1 MTTPLD
7 LLNAVA
13 DTLRE
18 IANDEKFI
26 AQYQESRKLNIFVQ
40 SVPTNEFQSEQFYPL
55 LAVELISIEDE
66 VTDSVASVLLTLGTY
81 KGERS
86 DGWRDHLNLLEM
98 VRQCILTHEI
108 IGKRFPLQFPVYLGV
123 VEPSSEN
130 FMFSNIFLQYRIG
143 KPAKDYCR

>member
-7 LLNAVA
+7 LLNALA
-13 DTLRE
+13 DELRE
-18 IANDEKFI
+18 VAKDEKFI
-26 AQYQESRKLNIFVQ
+26 AQYQDARKLNVYIQ
-40 SVPTNEFQSEQFYPL
+40 SVPTNEFQSDQFYPL
-55 LAVELISIEDE
+55 LCVEFISLEDE

-86 DGWRDHLNLLEM
+86 DGWRDHLNLLEG
-98 VRQCILTHEI
+98 VRQYLLTHEI
-108 IGKRFPLQFPVYLGV
+108 IGKRFPLQFPIYTGL

-143 KPAKDYCR
+143 KPARSYCR